1 MTERVELVERY
12 VHQVGRYL
20 PQKERAEIE
29 AELRSMIQDQ
39 LDDRFE
45 GTPSPADVASVLT
58 ELGDP
63 RQMAASYGS
72 QQYLVGPDLYPSM
85 MRVLRLGWVR
95 VPMVVVILNIVWT
108 LITSQEGTLFE
119 VFFETLSNVLLAT
132 FLFSAIVVLVFAI
145 AQHSEVEMDEKKP
158 TFNPLD
164 LPAVDDPG
172 AVDYVEM
179 TFGLALGAF
188 ALFIFLYFL
197 HVGGLTLRFNLSDP
211 GKVIP
216 VPKEWLIL
224 LPINSIVLTLVNL
237 WALWRNRWTAGLSF
251 AQLMIELFGVVC
263 LYFVLYRPLLDR
275 ISWVPEIVA
284 IITAFIMVVDEVPT
298 LVKLMIYQN
307 KPPSSVPTQITIFP
321 NPTQKD

>member
-1 MTERVELVERY
+1 MTELVERY

-20 PQKERAEIE
+20 PQKERIEIE
-29 AELRSMIQDQ
+29 KELRSMIQDQ

-45 GTPSPADVASVLT
+45 GSPSPTDVASVLT

-108 LITSQEGTLFE
+108 LITSQEGTLFG
-119 VFFETLSNVLLAT
+119 VFFDTLSTVLLAT
-132 FLFSAIVVLVFAI
+132 FIFSAIVVLVFAI
-145 AQHSEVEMDEKKP
+145 VQHSEVEVDEQKP
-158 TFNPLD
+158 AFNPLD
-164 LPAVDDPG
+164 LPDVDDPG
-172 AVDYVEM
+172 ALDYVEM
-179 TFGLALGAF
+179 TFGLAFGAF

-224 LPINSIVLTLVNL
+224 LPINSIVLTIVNL
-237 WALWRNRWTAGLSF
+237 LALWRNRWTAGLSL
-251 AQLMIELFGVVC
+251 AQLVIELFGVVC
-263 LYFVLYRPLLDR
+263 LYFVLYKPLLDR
-275 ISWVPEIVA
+275 IGWVPEIA
-284 IITAFIMVVDEVPT
+284 AFITAVMMVVDEVPT
-298 LVKLMIYQN
+298 LVKLLAYQN
-307 KPPSSVPTQITIFP
+307 NPPSPIPTQT
-321 NPTQKD
+321 DV